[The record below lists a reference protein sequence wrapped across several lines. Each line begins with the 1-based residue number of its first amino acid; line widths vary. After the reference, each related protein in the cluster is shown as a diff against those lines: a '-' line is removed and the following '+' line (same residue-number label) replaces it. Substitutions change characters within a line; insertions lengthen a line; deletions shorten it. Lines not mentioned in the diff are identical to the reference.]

1 MHDLIEIAEA
11 ERILAEATTA
21 LDVVETVIDAALG
34 HVLAETIH
42 ADRDFPPT
50 DRSMMD
56 GFAVRT
62 ADLTSDG
69 QRLRITG
76 EVRAGETDEPPCIAA
91 GETLRIFTGAVVPEG
106 ADAVVM
112 VEVTQEDEDDEAGE
126 DGRSVTIK
134 QQPKAGQHIA
144 VKGEN
149 LRRGQAILEP
159 GRLIRAAEIAAL
171 TSNGSVRPRVYRR
184 PVVHVL
190 STGDEI
196 IECDQIPL
204 PHQVRNSNGR
214 TLLAQLAELGLE
226 GRYLGIAPDTREGL
240 ARRIAEGLTG
250 DLLLITGGVSVGKY
264 DLVSD
269 VLESAGLETLFHGVS
284 VKPGKPLLAGRHG
297 ACLVMGLPG
306 NPVSTF
312 TGFAVFVLPVIRK
325 MMGLRDWQHPT
336 LRATVEASFEAR
348 PGRPTYHLA
357 RISGSD
363 SGLSARRIA
372 SSGSG
377 DTLSISRANGFMLT
391 PGEGGSVL
399 AGSELAVMM
408 WKDFHQ

>member
-1 MHDLIEIAEA
+1 MRDLIEIAEA
-11 ERILAEATTA
+11 QRILAEATPA

-34 HVLAETIH
+34 HVLAETLH

-76 EVRAGETDEPPCIAA
+76 EVRAGETDEPPRIAA

-112 VEVTQEDEDDEAGE
+112 GEVTEEDEAG
-126 DGRSVTIK
+126 GTVMIR

-159 GRLIRAAEIAAL
+159 GSLIRAAEIAAL
-171 TSNGSVRPRVYRR
+171 TSIGSVRPRVYRR

-196 IECDQIPL
+196 VECDQTPL

-214 TLLAQLAELGLE
+214 TLLAQLAEIGLK

-240 ARRIAEGLTG
+240 SRRIAEGLTG

-325 MMGLRDWQHPT
+325 MMGLRDWQHPA
-336 LRATVEASFEAR
+336 LRATVEVPFEAR

-357 RISGSD
+357 RITGSA

-391 PGEGGSVL
+391 PGEGGSIS

>member
-11 ERILAEATTA
+11 QRLLAEATTA

-34 HVLAETIH
+34 HVLAETLH

-112 VEVTQEDEDDEAGE
+112 VEVTEEDEAG
-126 DGRSVTIK
+126 GTVTIR

-149 LRRGQAILEP
+149 HRRGQAILEP
-159 GRLIRAAEIAAL
+159 GSLIRAAEIAAL
-171 TSNGSVRPRVYRR
+171 TSIGCVRPRVYRR

-196 IECDQIPL
+196 VECDQIPL

-214 TLLAQLAELGLE
+214 TLLAQLAEIGLE

-240 ARRIAEGLTG
+240 TRSRSTG
-250 DLLLITGGVSVGKY
+250 SS
-264 DLVSD
+264 LV
-269 VLESAGLETLFHGVS
+269 ALFSH
-284 VKPGKPLLAGRHG
+284 
-297 ACLVMGLPG
+297 
-306 NPVSTF
+306 
-312 TGFAVFVLPVIRK
+312 
-325 MMGLRDWQHPT
+325 W
-336 LRATVEASFEAR
+336 
-348 PGRPTYHLA
+348 
-357 RISGSD
+357 
-363 SGLSARRIA
+363 
-372 SSGSG
+372 
-377 DTLSISRANGFMLT
+377 
-391 PGEGGSVL
+391 
-399 AGSELAVMM
+399 
-408 WKDFHQ
+408 

>member
-1 MHDLIEIAEA
+1 MRDLIEIAKA
-11 ERILAEATTA
+11 QRILAEATQA

-34 HVLAETIH
+34 HVLAETLH

-76 EVRAGETDEPPCIAA
+76 EVRAGETDEPPRIAA

-112 VEVTQEDEDDEAGE
+112 VEVTKEDEAGHT
-126 DGRSVTIK
+126 VTIR

-149 LRRGQAILEP
+149 LRQGQAILEP
-159 GRLIRAAEIAAL
+159 GCLIRAAEIAAL
-171 TSNGSVRPRVYRR
+171 TSIGSVRPRVYRK

-196 IECDQIPL
+196 VECDQTPL

-214 TLLAQLAELGLE
+214 TLLAQLAEIGLE
-226 GRYLGIAPDTREGL
+226 GHYLGIAPDTREGL
-240 ARRIAEGLTG
+240 TQRIAEGLTG

-269 VLESAGLETLFHGVS
+269 VLESAGLKTLFHGVS

-297 ACLVMGLPG
+297 SCLVMGLPG

-312 TGFAVFVLPVIRK
+312 TGFAVFVLPMIRK
-325 MMGLRDWQHPT
+325 MMGLRDWQHPA
-336 LRATVEASFEAR
+336 LRATVEAPFKVR

-357 RISGSD
+357 RITGSA
-363 SGLSARRIA
+363 SGLSGRRIA

-391 PGEGGSVL
+391 PAEGGSFL
-399 AGSELAVMM
+399 AGSELAVML

>member
-1 MHDLIEIAEA
+1 MRDLIEIAEA
-11 ERILAEATTA
+11 QRILAEATPA

-34 HVLAETIH
+34 HVLAETLH

-76 EVRAGETDEPPCIAA
+76 EVRAGETDEPPRIAA

-112 VEVTQEDEDDEAGE
+112 VEVTEEDEAG
-126 DGRSVTIK
+126 GTVTIR

-159 GRLIRAAEIAAL
+159 GSLIRAAEIAAL
-171 TSNGSVRPRVYRR
+171 TSIGSVRPRVYRR

-196 IECDQIPL
+196 VECDQTPL
-204 PHQVRNSNGR
+204 PHQVRNSNGH
-214 TLLAQLAELGLE
+214 TLLAQLAEIGLK

-240 ARRIAEGLTG
+240 TQRIAEGLTG

-325 MMGLRDWQHPT
+325 MMGLRDWQHPA
-336 LRATVEASFEAR
+336 LRATVEVPFEAR

-357 RISGSD
+357 RITGSA

-391 PGEGGSVL
+391 PGEGGSIS